1 MGLFSWNKTI
11 KELLINTKYEK
22 YIEVLDKRNIR
33 TINDFMSYRYSDD
46 GYMRISNLKLQSYL
60 KDCIGDD
67 LYGIIDLVD
76 DYIKNQK
83 PSFIVSVIYIVLFT
97 FGCFILIGLFLWLL
111 SLL

>member
-1 MGLFSWNKTI
+1 MGMLTKYKTI

-33 TINDFMSYRYSDD
+33 TVHDYMSYRYSDG
-46 GYMRISNLKLQSYL
+46 GYMRISNYKLQSYL

-76 DYIKNQK
+76 NHRNTENRKDLNNLK
-83 PSFIVSVIYIVLFT
+83 FIWI
-97 FGCFILIGLFLWLL
+97 ILIVVIFLCLVFFT
-111 SLL
+111 